1 MCNMEPKPEKIF
13 VGIADLAVV
22 HNPAVLVTIGLGS
35 CVAISFRDPLA
46 KFGGLSHILL
56 PSIQESNN
64 KDNPLKFA
72 DSAIT
77 LAVDMLLRNG
87 CHISRIDAKIAG
99 GASMFNI
106 GGKALNIGERNV
118 EAVKRKLD
126 EMNIP
131 IIATDTGLN
140 YGRTVEF
147 HISSGIMTV
156 KSAFHGI
163 KEI

>member
-1 MCNMEPKPEKIF
+1 MDSKPEKIF

-35 CVAISFRDPLA
+35 CVAISFRDPIA

-64 KDNPLKFA
+64 KENPMKFA
-72 DSAIT
+72 DSAIKM
-77 LAVDMLLRNG
+77 AIEMLIRNG
-87 CHISRIDAKIAG
+87 CLMSRIEAKIAG

-118 EAVKRKLD
+118 EAVKKKLN

-131 IIATDTGLN
+131 IIGTDTGLN

-147 HISSGIMTV
+147 HISSGVMIV